1 MVEVVVGGGAE
12 VKKGS
17 CVYMGTGDQRRKE
30 RKTQEHVKQE
40 QLNMRQ
46 ERKVKHLT
54 LSTFR

>member
-1 MVEVVVGGGAE
+1 MEVVGGGAE
-12 VKKGS
+12 EEKGS

-30 RKTQEHVKQE
+30 RKTQKHVKQE